1 MSRKLDLSDDQLS
14 EVKSILNT
22 FIPERTV
29 CAFGSRANGKARL
42 YSDLDIAVYGN
53 HPLSLDKL
61 ALLREAFDESDLP
74 YKVDIVDY
82 LTISNEFQK
91 IIDETKVSLN

>member
-1 MSRKLDLSDDQLS
+1 MSQKLDLSDDQLS

-22 FIPERTV
+22 LIPERSV
-29 CAFGSRANGKARL
+29 WVFGSRANGKARL
-42 YSDLDIAVYGN
+42 FSDLDIAIFGD

-82 LTISNEFQK
+82 LTISKEFQK
-91 IIDETKVSLN
+91 IIDETKISLN

>member
-22 FIPERTV
+22 LVPDRRV

-42 YSDLDIAVYGN
+42 YSDLDIVIYGAR
-53 HPLSLDKL
+53 PLSLDKL

-82 LTISNEFQK
+82 LTISKEFQK
-91 IIDETKVSLN
+91 IIDKTKISLN